1 MATVKL
7 DHHKLLL
14 LITFNCSFSCSVTP
28 LGISRHLFS
37 YQQQRMEV
45 LWRNKAFA
53 LKVKWRHRVDILSPG
68 FCSRLAWPGKSL
80 RPLFKKTSKLKLRE
94 KKRFKTKRRRQ
105 PGFLVFFIKNGKRL
119 DHSGRAHSCRT
130 KLLTLGV
137 RILLG
142 FFLFYILSVVPHEGA
157 MLLIFL

>member
-1 MATVKL
+1 MTTVKL

-68 FCSRLAWPGKSL
+68 FCSQLAWPGKSV

-105 PGFLVFFIKNGKRL
+105 PGVLIFFIKMA
-119 DHSGRAHSCRT
+119 SGCSTVVEHTPPEQTSWGCGFESCRM
-130 KLLTLGV
+130 LV
-137 RILLG
+137 
-142 FFLFYILSVVPHEGA
+142 FLSSLS
-157 MLLIFL
+157 FQ